1 MKWKCF
7 AFPLNISREG
17 KSTEREAIIAT
28 SHHETVFA
36 RSVGLCVSSVSEGG
50 ACVLLRRSA
59 RVISK
64 ASIVGGV
71 NATKSAI
78 VVAKCVIVAAKCDI
92 VVAKSTIIIT
102 KSTIIIITKSTT
114 ITITKSTIIITKSI
128 IIITKSTII
137 IITTKSTT
145 IAKSTTFII
154 TKCTPAATKAT
165 KATRLLL
172 LLPVE
177 GGFSHVDRL
186 QLGQICLTAPLRAY
200 SPSTHSC
207 TPRTLAPT
215 ASATSAPDNLRHLP
229 ASSPPFTTNPL
240 ASAKLSLPK
249 QSERSAGSS
258 FISHFL

>member
-1 MKWKCF
+1 MRTRSEDPLSITAVLMKWKCF

-92 VVAKSTIIIT
+92 VVAKST
-102 KSTIIIITKSTT
+102 
-114 ITITKSTIIITKSI
+114 